1 MQRSTHVN
9 NHIHAIRAAIHRV
22 RRKNAE
28 CKCIDCKLDDLELQ
42 LLISIEELLRFG
54 ATDVSLEGILAGIKN
69 EMQSALNAM
78 LFDEIDTG
86 LQFRSSDGESFTYTE
101 KPGEAVRQFGSIAKT
116 DCETYKIWIDTARTL
131 VASGHDG

>member
-1 MQRSTHVN
+1 MLQ
-9 NHIHAIRAAIHRV
+9 RV
-22 RRKNAE
+22 REVEVDAVPE
-28 CKCIDCKLDDLELQ
+28 VLERVEDPLP
-42 LLISIEELLRFG
+42 EELLRFG

-86 LQFRSSDGESFTYTE
+86 LLFRSSEGGSFMYTE

-116 DCETYKIWIDTARTL
+116 DCETYKIWIDTARAL
-131 VASGHDG
+131 VASGHNG